1 MQGLCFEH
9 FLVVIP
15 QRSGGICFFH
25 QATSCGR
32 AHNNRMIS
40 PLQQPELQQR
50 TLRLYGELLCRR
62 THWGG
67 ELVMAAFA
75 GAASSGLAAAA
86 SLAGAASL
94 TVDADS
100 AAMKAHFRDGAFDF
114 VVNTL
119 DESLRALK
127 NEIRRGRPIAIGLIA
142 EPEAV
147 LREAAERGLTARLV
161 VSGSSPSTLEKSVL
175 ATDGYML
182 TADSPSV
189 SLVEWLAR
197 NQWHAAFPDE
207 NVSKAEFPAEDPRQ
221 HWLRNLL
228 THQRS
233 AAKGARWS
241 WVPQVTETAQLM
253 ELEK

>member
-1 MQGLCFEH
+1 M
-9 FLVVIP
+9 
-15 QRSGGICFFH
+15 
-25 QATSCGR
+25 
-32 AHNNRMIS
+32 NS
-40 PLQQPELQQR
+40 PPQQPELQQR
-50 TLRLYGELLCRR
+50 TLLLFGELLCRR

-127 NEIRRGRPIAIGLIA
+127 NEIRRGRPIAIGLIT
-142 EPEAV
+142 EPLAV
-147 LREAAERGLTARLV
+147 LQEAAGRGLAARLV

-175 ATDGYML
+175 AADGYML
-182 TADSPSV
+182 SAESPST
-189 SLVEWLAR
+189 SLVEWLAHK
-197 NQWHAAFPDE
+197 QWHVAFLDE
-207 NVSKAEFPAEDPRQ
+207 NVPKAAFEAEDPRQ
-221 HWLRNLL
+221 RWLRTLP
-228 THQRS
+228 THQKS
-233 AAKGARWS
+233 AAKGTRWS
-241 WVPQVTETAQLM
+241 WAPQVFETAQLT
-253 ELEK
+253 EPEN